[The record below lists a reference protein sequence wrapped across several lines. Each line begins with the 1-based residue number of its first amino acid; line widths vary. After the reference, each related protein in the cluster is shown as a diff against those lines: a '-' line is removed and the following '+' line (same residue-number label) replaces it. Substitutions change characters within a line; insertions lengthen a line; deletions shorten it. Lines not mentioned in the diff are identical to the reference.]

1 MNETLKSYLSATAGL
16 VLVSVIWVSPATRA
30 HREARQA
37 ASQAQDQQ
45 KTLQASGKIATVSDT
60 QFTVEVQKSKV
71 SVDPMTFTTDKDS
84 VVDGKIVEGAM
95 ADITYRVDSGKNIVV
110 RARITPPP
118 NSGS

>member
-37 ASQAQDQQ
+37 ASRTQDQQ

-60 QFTVEVQKSKV
+60 QFTVEVQKSKG

-84 VVDGKIVEGAM
+84 VVDGKVVEGAM